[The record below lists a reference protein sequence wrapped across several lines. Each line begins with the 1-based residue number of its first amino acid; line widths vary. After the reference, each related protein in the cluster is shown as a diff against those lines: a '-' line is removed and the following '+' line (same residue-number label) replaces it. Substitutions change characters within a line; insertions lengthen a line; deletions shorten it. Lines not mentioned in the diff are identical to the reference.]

1 MKEARID
8 KMLLIPVVGLT
19 ILGLILIAST
29 SYAVAGE
36 NLGDRYFYL
45 KRHIFYIGISFAAF
59 FIAQQIKIQGLRK
72 LALPLFILS
81 IVLLLL
87 TIASPLGS
95 YAGGAYR
102 WFKIGG
108 IRFQPSEFARLA
120 MIIFTAHIITNKEAR
135 ITQFKQGLLQPLL
148 AVMIISLLVLCE
160 PDFGSA
166 MSIGITG
173 LALLY
178 IGGARFKHLF
188 GFIAISLPFA
198 CYAILGSVYRR
209 ERLLAFLNPWED
221 PMDRGFQI
229 IQSLIAIRSGGFFGQ
244 GIGDGMQKFFYLPE
258 AHNDFAFAILAEELG
273 FIGVA
278 VVIVLFFMFLM
289 RGMTIAAKSKNRF
302 EALVAA
308 GIVFSIAIQA
318 VTNMGVVLG
327 MLPTKGLTLPLIS
340 FGGTSLLIT
349 YACIG
354 ILNRISTNSGVS
366 A

>member
-1 MKEARID
+1 MSETRID
-8 KMLLIPVVGLT
+8 KMLFMPVIGLT

-29 SYAVAGE
+29 SYVMAGE

-45 KRHIFYIGISFAAF
+45 KRHLMYLSISFAAF
-59 FIAQQIKIQGLRK
+59 YIAQRVKVQGLRK
-72 LALPLFILS
+72 LALPLFILA
-81 IVLLLL
+81 VLLLLL
-87 TIASPLGS
+87 TITSPLGS

-102 WFKIGG
+102 WLKIGG
-108 IRFQPSEFARLA
+108 FRFQPSEFARLA
-120 MIIFTAHIITNKEAR
+120 MILFTAHIITNKEAR

-148 AVMIISLLVLCE
+148 AVLIISMLVLCE

-166 MSIGITG
+166 VSIGITG

-188 GFIAISLPFA
+188 GFLAVSLPFA
-198 CYAILGSVYRR
+198 CYAVMGSAYRR

-229 IQSLIAIRSGGFFGQ
+229 IQSLVAIRSGGFFGQ

-258 AHNDFAFAILAEELG
+258 AHTDFTFAILAEELG
-273 FIGVA
+273 FLGVA
-278 VVIVLFFMFLM
+278 GVIVLFFMFLM
-289 RGMTIAAKSKNRF
+289 RGMFIAARSKNRF

-318 VTNMGVVLG
+318 ITNMGVVMGL
-327 MLPTKGLTLPLIS
+327 LPTKGLTLPLIS

-349 YACIG
+349 YASIG
-354 ILNRISTNSGVS
+354 ILNRISIASGVKT
-366 A
+366 